1 MLLVGLGIRMHA
13 DSKYTNKMWYHTP
26 ESLSYKF
33 DDVFAELKIGD
44 NVMFLSILVGS
55 VGGIW
60 FTFVAVSRDRRRR
73 SNQSME
79 RTADRRENSFP
90 MIKNAD
96 CRTKAALVSG
106 RSSYSR

>member
-1 MLLVGLGIRMHA
+1 MKYPIILIAVAAVMLPVGLGIRMHA

-26 ESLSYKF
+26 ESLLYSF

-73 SNQSME
+73 SNQSTE
-79 RTADRRENSFP
+79 RTADRRGNF
-90 MIKNAD
+90 
-96 CRTKAALVSG
+96 
-106 RSSYSR
+106 RS